1 MTFVLYAAGIV
12 LVGLIAILVA
22 WPLLAAQTES
32 VQPLPAAEHIGR
44 WEKQKAAAY
53 AAIREAEF
61 DKQMG
66 KLTDED
72 YQFIRQKYE
81 ARAIEALTQLDRLIG
96 SMESVESMES
106 IGSIGS
112 MESVESRPKG
122 PK

>member
-12 LVGLIAILVA
+12 LVGLIAVLVA
-22 WPLLAAQTES
+22 WPLLDARPES
-32 VQPLPAAEHIGR
+32 VQPLPDAERLVR

-81 ARAIEALTQLDRLIG
+81 ARAIEALAQLDRLAQRD
-96 SMESVESMES
+96 E
-106 IGSIGS
+106 SIGS
-112 MESVESRPKG
+112 MESVESRPNG
-122 PK
+122 PQ

>member
-1 MTFVLYAAGIV
+1 MTFVLYVAGIV
-12 LVGLIAILVA
+12 LVGLIAVLVA
-22 WPLLAAQTES
+22 WPLLAAQTAS

-53 AAIREAEF
+53 AALREAEF

-81 ARAIEALTQLDRLIG
+81 ARAIEALAQLDQLAR
-96 SMESVESMES
+96 
-106 IGSIGS
+106 
-112 MESVESRPKG
+112 KG
-122 PK
+122 PGSACAQECWVRPLAYLFYRDI

>member
-12 LVGLIAILVA
+12 LVGLIATLVA

-32 VQPLPAAEHIGR
+32 VQPLPAAEHIVR

-81 ARAIEALTQLDRLIG
+81 ARAIEALAQLDQLAG
-96 SMESVESMES
+96 SMESVE
-106 IGSIGS
+106 SIGS

>member
-12 LVGLIAILVA
+12 LVGLIAVLVA
-22 WPLLAAQTES
+22 WPLLAVQTES
-32 VQPLPAAEHIGR
+32 VQPLPAAEHIVR

-81 ARAIEALTQLDRLIG
+81 ARAIEALAQLDQLTRKG
-96 SMESVESMES
+96 PGNESVESTRV
-106 IGSIGS
+106 IGSI
-112 MESVESRPKG
+112 ES
-122 PK
+122 

>member
-1 MTFVLYAAGIV
+1 MTLALYTAGIV
-12 LVGLIAILVA
+12 LVGLIAVLVA

-32 VQPLPAAEHIGR
+32 VQPLPVAEHIVR
-44 WEKQKAAAY
+44 WEKQKVAAY

-81 ARAIEALTQLDRLIG
+81 TRAIEALTQLDQLARKGQG
-96 SMESVESMES
+96 SA
-106 IGSIGS
+106 
-112 MESVESRPKG
+112 
-122 PK
+122 

>member
-12 LVGLIAILVA
+12 LVGLIAVLVA

-32 VQPLPAAEHIGR
+32 VQPLPAAEHIVR

-81 ARAIEALTQLDRLIG
+81 ARAVEALARLDQLAG

-106 IGSIGS
+106 IGS
-112 MESVESRPKG
+112 MESVESRPKE

>member
-1 MTFVLYAAGIV
+1 MTFVLYATGLV
-12 LVGLIAILVA
+12 LVGLIAVLVA

-32 VQPLPAAEHIGR
+32 VQPVPDAERLVR

-72 YQFIRQKYE
+72 YQFIRHKYE
-81 ARAIEALTQLDRLIG
+81 ARAIEALAQLDRLTG
-96 SMESVESMES
+96 SMESVESMDS
-106 IGSIGS
+106 
-112 MESVESRPKG
+112 SRLKKPQ
-122 PK
+122 

>member
-12 LVGLIAILVA
+12 LVGLIAVLVA

-32 VQPLPAAEHIGR
+32 VQPLPATEHIVR

-81 ARAIEALTQLDRLIG
+81 ARAIEALTQLDQLNE
-96 SMESVESMES
+96 SMESVESME
-106 IGSIGS
+106 SIGS

>member
-1 MTFVLYAAGIV
+1 MTFVLYAAGLV
-12 LVGLIAILVA
+12 LVGLIAVLVA
-22 WPLLAAQTES
+22 RPLLAAHTETA
-32 VQPLPAAEHIGR
+32 QPLPAAERIAR

-81 ARAIEALTQLDRLIG
+81 ARAIEALARLDQLT
-96 SMESVESMES
+96 
-106 IGSIGS
+106 GS
-112 MESVESRPKG
+112 MESVESRPKE

>member
-1 MTFVLYAAGIV
+1 MTFMLYAAGIV
-12 LVGLIAILVA
+12 LVGLVAFLVA
-22 WPLLAAQTES
+22 WPLLAVRPES
-32 VQPLPAAEHIGR
+32 VQPLPAAQPLIR

-81 ARAIEALTQLDRLIG
+81 ARAIEALAQLDRLTRKEQG
-96 SMESVESMES
+96 NTSVESTRAMGPPES
-106 IGSIGS
+106 
-112 MESVESRPKG
+112 
-122 PK
+122 

>member
-1 MTFVLYAAGIV
+1 MTFVLYVAGIV
-12 LVGLIAILVA
+12 LVGLIATLVA

-32 VQPLPAAEHIGR
+32 VQPLPAAEHIVR

-81 ARAIEALTQLDRLIG
+81 ARAIEALAQLDRLARTG
-96 SMESVESMES
+96 QDNESVESTRV
-106 IGSIGS
+106 IGSI
-112 MESVESRPKG
+112 ES
-122 PK
+122 